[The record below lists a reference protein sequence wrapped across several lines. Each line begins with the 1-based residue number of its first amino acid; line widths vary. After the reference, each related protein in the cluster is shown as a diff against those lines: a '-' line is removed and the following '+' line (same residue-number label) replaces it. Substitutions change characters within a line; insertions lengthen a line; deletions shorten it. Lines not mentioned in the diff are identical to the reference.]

1 MSDKYPSDS
10 GRRRFVKGVVGSAA
24 LSGVGV
30 GGAATVNLATQPAGG
45 GGGPTEFVGI
55 HLQGGPAPRGMPYIP
70 IEIEDNGDI
79 RGVWPEAEEVIE
91 DGVTFM
97 QAEQEVGGRTYS
109 TEWFQYCGRQQSE
122 GIQPDADQDNYFRSV
137 APGDARHEWQA
148 DQLGG
153 GDTLNVEHFSDYET
167 WGNEFGR
174 DGVGKPAKATW
185 RSDDVPEDEIVP
197 VTVIR
202 SKLIEEKAQRDD
214 EVGQWYSAA
223 SSRGVI
229 AYMNVC
235 THFCCV
241 PGYKF
246 SESAA
251 QFDIEDGVYCQCHQS
266 QYDPFTPEFDTFVSL
281 PRPD

>member
-45 GGGPTEFVGI
+45 G
-55 HLQGGPAPRGMPYIP
+55 
-70 IEIEDNGDI
+70 
-79 RGVWPEAEEVIE
+79 
-91 DGVTFM
+91 
-97 QAEQEVGGRTYS
+97 
-109 TEWFQYCGRQQSE
+109 
-122 GIQPDADQDNYFRSV
+122 
-137 APGDARHEWQA
+137 
-148 DQLGG
+148 
-153 GDTLNVEHFSDYET
+153 DTLNVEHFSDYET

-185 RSDDVPEDEIVP
+185 RSDDVAEDEIVP

>member
-1 MSDKYPSDS
+1 MSDKYPSES

-30 GGAATVNLATQPAGG
+30 GGAATVDLATQPAGG

-55 HLQGGPAPRGMPYIP
+55 QLQGGPAPRGMPYIP
-70 IEIEDNGDI
+70 IEIDDNGDI
-79 RGVWPEAEEVIE
+79 RGIWPEAEEVTE
-91 DGVTFM
+91 DGVTFL

-109 TEWFQYCGRQQSE
+109 TEWFQYCGRQQAE
-122 GIQPDADQDNYFRSV
+122 GVQPDTETDNRFLSV
-137 APGDARHEWQA
+137 GPDVDRNYEWQA
-148 DQLGG
+148 DELEEGQP
-153 GDTLNVEHFSDYET
+153 LNLEHFSDYTE
-167 WGNEFGR
+167 WGNEVGR
-174 DGVGKPAKATW
+174 DGLGKPALATW
-185 RSDDVPEDEIVP
+185 RSQGLEGELP

-223 SSRGVI
+223 SSQGVI

-246 SESAA
+246 SQSAA

-266 QYDPFTPEFDTFVSL
+266 QYDPFTPEFGTFVSL